1 MGMIIVRRCHGV
13 LALNTVVVRKAAA
26 FLNLNI
32 ISVIRQCCLLL
43 HPATI
48 TNGVADE
55 NPFVFLPFCTLFML
69 NQAKMSGGTSCGGGG
84 GGGDDDSVVFVLQ
97 RYN

>member
-1 MGMIIVRRCHGV
+1 MGMIIVRRWLGV
-13 LALNTVVVRKAAA
+13 LALNTVVVRKAGA
-26 FLNLNI
+26 FFNLNI

-48 TNGVADE
+48 RNVADD

-69 NQAKMSGGTSCGGGG
+69 NQAKMSGGTGGGG
-84 GGGDDDSVVFVLQ
+84 GGGDGDSVVLQ